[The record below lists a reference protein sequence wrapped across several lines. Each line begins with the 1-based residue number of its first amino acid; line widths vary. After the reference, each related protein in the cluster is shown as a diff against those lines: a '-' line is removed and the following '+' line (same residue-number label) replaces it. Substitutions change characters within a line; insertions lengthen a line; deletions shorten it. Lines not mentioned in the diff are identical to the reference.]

1 MDDLKRA
8 VRDVPDFPKPGI
20 VFKDITP
27 ILQDTRL
34 LKQAMDTLAG
44 HYRGKGITKVVGAEA
59 RGFIFAPVVAYL
71 LGAGFVPV
79 RKPGKLPSKT
89 RGVTYTLE
97 YGSDRLEIHEDA
109 ILKGDKVLCLDDLL
123 ATGGTMK
130 ACCGLVEGLGGKV
143 VGCGFLIELAFL
155 PGRKLLAGYEV
166 FSAIR
171 YDKE

>member
-1 MDDLKRA
+1 MGDLKRA
-8 VRDVPDFPKPGI
+8 FRDVPDFPKKGI

-27 ILQDTRL
+27 ILQDGKL
-34 LKQAMDTLAG
+34 LKRAMDTLAE
-44 HYRGKGITKVVGAEA
+44 HYRGKGITKVLGAEA

-79 RKPGKLPSKT
+79 RKPGKLPHKT
-89 RGVTYTLE
+89 RALSYELE
-97 YGSDRLEIHEDA
+97 YGTDRLEIHEDA
-109 ILKGDKVLCLDDLL
+109 ILEGEKVLCLDDLL

-143 VGCGFLIELAFL
+143 VGCGFLIELGFL
-155 PGRKLLAGYEV
+155 SGREKLNGYDV

-171 YDKE
+171 YAKE

>member
-1 MDDLKRA
+1 MSQLRRA
-8 VRDVPDFPKPGI
+8 VRDVPDFPKAGI

-27 ILQDTRL
+27 ILQDGKL
-34 LKQAMDTLAG
+34 LKEAMETLAG
-44 HYRGKGITKVVGAEA
+44 HYKGRGISKVLGAEA

-79 RKPGKLPSKT
+79 RKPGKLPHKT
-89 RGVTYTLE
+89 RGISYELE
-97 YGSDRLEIHEDA
+97 YGEDRLEIHEDA
-109 ILKGDKVLCLDDLL
+109 VLRGERVLCLDDLL

-130 ACCGLVEGLGGKV
+130 ACCSLVEQLGGQV
-143 VGCGFLIELAFL
+143 AGCGFLIELGFL
-155 PGRKLLAGYEV
+155 PGREKLAGYDV